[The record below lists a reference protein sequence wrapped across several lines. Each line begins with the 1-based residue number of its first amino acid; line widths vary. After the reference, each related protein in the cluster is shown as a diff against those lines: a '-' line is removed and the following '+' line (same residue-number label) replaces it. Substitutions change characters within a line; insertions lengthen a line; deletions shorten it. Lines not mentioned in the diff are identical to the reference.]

1 MKRILIYCINFLPD
15 QIGIGKYTGEMAV
28 WLAKRGYELRVVT
41 APPYYPEWRVM
52 EEYSGKGYRIE
63 QWQGIKVW
71 RCPIWVPDHP
81 TGAKR
86 ILHLLSF
93 ALSSAPVVLRQV
105 FWRPDIVW
113 VVAPSLFCAP
123 AAWLA
128 SRLSGA
134 RSWLHVQDFEVNAAF
149 AVGLLRQPVL
159 KSLALWMERRLLRLF
174 HRVSTISRM
183 MIVRLCEKGV
193 AEERCVM
200 FPNWVDL
207 EAIRP
212 LHERNPFR
220 GELGISDEV
229 AVALYAGNMGEKQG
243 LESLLDSARQ
253 LRGEASIRF
262 VLCGEGA
269 ARKRLI
275 LKYGDLP
282 NVIWLPL
289 QPLGRLNELLN
300 LADIHLL
307 PQLADVADFVMPSK
321 LTGMLASGRPIIA
334 TAVAGTQVD
343 QVVSRC
349 GIMVPPGDPNAL
361 AMAILRLARDH
372 GARLRMG
379 EAARNYALE
388 NSDSSRILREFEYAL
403 LSCCERRA

>member
-1 MKRILIYCINFLPD
+1 
-15 QIGIGKYTGEMAV
+15 V
-28 WLAKRGYELRVVT
+28 
-41 APPYYPEWRVM
+41 
-52 EEYSGKGYRIE
+52 EES
-63 QWQGIKVW
+63 
-71 RCPIWVPDHP
+71 
-81 TGAKR
+81 
-86 ILHLLSF
+86 
-93 ALSSAPVVLRQV
+93 VLRGAAC
-105 FWRPDIVW
+105 W

-321 LTGMLASGRPIIA
+321 LTGMLASGRPVIA
-334 TAVAGTQVD
+334 ACRSGTEID
-343 QVVSRC
+343 AVVSQC
-349 GIMVPPGDPNAL
+349 GMVVPPQDTAALGAAICKLVDDPRVRLDLGRCARAYAESNFERE
-361 AMAILRLARDH
+361 AILR
-372 GARLRMG
+372 
-379 EAARNYALE
+379 
-388 NSDSSRILREFEYAL
+388 RIFGQLDADEQRVPDDAI
-403 LSCCERRA
+403 A